1 MSETTDRR
9 DARYR
14 SYVAAWIDAA
24 TTSAAIRME
33 FGGDGRTSTDE
44 LVARMLGA
52 RDRLFKF
59 HEPLKDQATVDQ
71 EVDALLG
78 VGDNVTAAEIEAAL
92 GDAKS

>member
-14 SYVAAWIDAA
+14 AYVVGWLDGA
-24 TTSAAIRME
+24 TTTLLDRSRPFE
-33 FGGDGRTSTDE
+33 FWVIDE
-44 LVARMLGA
+44 CVARMLGVK
-52 RDRLFKF
+52 DRLFAFDK
-59 HEPLKDQATVDQ
+59 PLKDQATVDQ